1 MNVAVFSQVSE
12 MVRALWGPLIKSL
25 VQTEFLFSYSIS
37 FRVPRFYRTGPVGVL
52 ISLSV
57 QSVCSWFVLSGKTSC
72 CKVSSGVILDSTSCR
87 IFVYMTIRWYFLCWV
102 CCGVL
107 MEVSVRNHSP
117 TLPVSG
123 RFLHLGDKK
132 TKDPVSS
139 QGYCHLELYTLH
151 MFNSL
156 CSASKLC
163 LKS

>member
-72 CKVSSGVILDSTSCR
+72 CKVSSGKQMQNFCLHRQSHG
-87 IFVYMTIRWYFLCWV
+87 IFCVEFAVVSWWRS
-102 CCGVL
+102 
-107 MEVSVRNHSP
+107 VSVTVHQLCLFQEDSYV
-117 TLPVSG
+117 LVI
-123 RFLHLGDKK
+123 KK
-132 TKDPVSS
+132 KPKDPVSS
-139 QGYCHLELYTLH
+139 QGYCYLELCTLH
-151 MFNSL
+151 MFHSL